1 MPHRLRKSD
10 LAWLIGVIA
19 VFALV
24 VAAALV
30 A

>member
-10 LAWLIGVIA
+10 WAWLIGVIA